1 VESHGEDLRLALA
14 KKGESESEEAI
25 QNLVDDIKK
34 DYTKAELNSKDRIM
48 LDFCLK
54 LTQKAWE
61 SQQKDIDQLISAG
74 FSEEQIVEIVHIASY
89 FNYINRVVDGLGG
102 ELEEWMKNK

>member
-1 VESHGEDLRLALA
+1 VESHGEDLRLALV
-14 KKGESESEEAI
+14 KQNESETEEAI
-25 QNLVDDIKK
+25 KNLVDEIKR
-34 DYTKAELNSKDRIM
+34 DYTEAKLNSKDRIM
-48 LDFCLK
+48 LDFSLK

-61 SQQKDIDQLISAG
+61 SQQKDIDQLKSAG